1 VAIAA
6 QHILSDRAELLEVLE
21 RSQLQS
27 PDVRGTL
34 DATSALCRRL
44 QNEAEARSCMAELI
58 DRIEL
63 HGDGIRVTLHIQIPC
78 WQAGVRTSSLLG
90 LTRFV
95 LITMKRRGVETRIV
109 FAAGNEP
116 PRKVDP
122 ALLKAVVSGATS
134 GWDCVEAIAILAR
147 RRF

>member
-6 QHILSDRAELLEVLE
+6 QHLLSDRAELLEVLE
-21 RSQLQS
+21 RSQLKS

-44 QNEAEARSCMAELI
+44 QNEAEARACMAELI

-63 HGDGIRVTLHIQIPC
+63 HGDGIRVTLKIPVPC
-78 WQAGVRTSSLLG
+78 SHAGVRTSSLLG

-95 LITMKRRGVETRIV
+95 PLTMKRRAWRRGLSLRRVMNRRARSTR
-109 FAAGNEP
+109 
-116 PRKVDP
+116 RCSR
-122 ALLKAVVSGATS
+122 L
-134 GWDCVEAIAILAR
+134 
-147 RRF
+147 